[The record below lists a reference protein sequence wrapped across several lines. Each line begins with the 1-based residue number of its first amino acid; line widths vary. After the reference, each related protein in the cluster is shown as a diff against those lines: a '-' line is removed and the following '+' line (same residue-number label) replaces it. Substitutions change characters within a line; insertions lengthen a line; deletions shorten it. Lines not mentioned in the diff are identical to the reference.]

1 MWELTTFAEKEVIM
15 TNGVY
20 VNIPKSDM
28 PFFRK
33 LSKKMGWS
41 YTAESEKQETLK
53 SIEQS
58 FRELKS
64 AQSNGV
70 ELPGVDQLFA
80 ELQAV

>member
-1 MWELTTFAEKEVIM
+1 MGT
-15 TNGVY
+15 GVY

-33 LSKKMGWS
+33 LSRKMGWS
-41 YTAESEKQETLK
+41 YTADSEKEEALK

-64 AQSNGV
+64 AQAKG
-70 ELPGVDQLFA
+70 EALPGVDQLFA
-80 ELQAV
+80 ELKAV